1 MNIYSSYHFFFIIHD
16 NFFNFTAYK
25 KCIVWIC
32 PTGLEYTLS
41 ECFWEICGEKGEITY
56 IYTVPLQY
64 LYLETEQSDHTG
76 WPIIPR
82 TNDDFFLLEIL

>member
-1 MNIYSSYHFFFIIHD
+1 MDTICTLYSCTLYSQIRCSGLLSDPPVRLYIH
-16 NFFNFTAYK
+16 
-25 KCIVWIC
+25 IPV
-32 PTGLEYTLS
+32 L
-41 ECFWEICGEKGEITY
+41 
-56 IYTVPLQY
+56 YTVPLQY